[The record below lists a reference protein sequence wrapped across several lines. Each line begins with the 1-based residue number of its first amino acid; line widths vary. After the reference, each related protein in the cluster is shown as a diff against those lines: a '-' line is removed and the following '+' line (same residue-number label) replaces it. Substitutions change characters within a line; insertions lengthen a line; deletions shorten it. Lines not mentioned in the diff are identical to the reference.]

1 MSLEYS
7 MKALLSLQCFQPT
20 LSRFLI
26 SNLYFAS
33 YRSSQRVN
41 RFYQYQV
48 DDLLSSVFV
57 FPDPEPPKIN
67 ILHK

>member
-1 MSLEYS
+1 MLLEYS

-20 LSRFLI
+20 LSRLLI
-26 SNLYFAS
+26 SSLYFAS

-48 DDLLSSVFV
+48 DGLLS
-57 FPDPEPPKIN
+57 
-67 ILHK
+67 